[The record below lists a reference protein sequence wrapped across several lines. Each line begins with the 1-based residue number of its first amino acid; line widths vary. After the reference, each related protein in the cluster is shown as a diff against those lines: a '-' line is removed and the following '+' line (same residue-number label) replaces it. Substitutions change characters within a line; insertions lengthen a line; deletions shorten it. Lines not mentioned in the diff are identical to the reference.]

1 MQLYQIHRG
10 LKVLIDTFNQNVYLG
25 YITKQKLALEITL
38 KSIVF
43 RVDFQSEL
51 VAYFQ
56 RWSATS
62 PN

>member
-56 RWSATS
+56 R
-62 PN
+62 